1 VTPKTLRTL
10 TNILLTGCL
19 VGAPVMTSAQDKNAN
34 PFTGVVKDAWTS
46 MKGNIAA
53 AATAMPENEYSFKPV
68 PEVRSFGQ
76 IVGHLANE
84 HYGICSA
91 AKGEK
96 NPKDGTDFEKTTA
109 KADLLKALTESI
121 AYCDAT
127 FAAATDKTAFDPV
140 ELFGSKFTKLRALEL
155 NVTHDG
161 EHYGNFVTYMRLK
174 GHVPPTSAG
183 TR

>member
-1 VTPKTLRTL
+1 MTL
-10 TNILLTGCL
+10 TKIVL
-19 VGAPVMTSAQDKNAN
+19 VGLLASALPAAAQAQDKTAN
-34 PFTGVVKDAWTS
+34 PFTGVVKDAWNG
-46 MKGNIAA
+46 MKGNITK

-76 IVGHLANE
+76 IVGHLVNE
-84 HYGICSA
+84 HYGICSG

-96 NPKDGTDFEKTTA
+96 NPNSTDYEKTTA
-109 KADLLKALTESI
+109 KADLLKALGDSI
-121 AYCDAT
+121 AYCDTAYT
-127 FAAATDKTAFDPV
+127 GATDKTAFDQV
-140 ELFGSKFTKLRALEL
+140 DLFGNKAPRLRALEL
-155 NVTHDG
+155 NVTHDA

>member
-1 VTPKTLRTL
+1 VTL
-10 TNILLTGCL
+10 TRIIFTGLL
-19 VGAPVMTSAQDKNAN
+19 VGALPVMTSAQDKSAN
-34 PFTGVVKDAWTS
+34 PFTGVVKDAWNS
-46 MKGNIAA
+46 MKGNITA

-96 NPKDGTDFEKTTA
+96 NPNSTDFEKSTA

-121 AYCDAT
+121 AYCDGT
-127 FAAATDKTAFDPV
+127 FAAATDKTAFDQV
-140 ELFGSKFTKLRALEL
+140 ELFGNKFTKLRALEL

>member
-1 VTPKTLRTL
+1 VTL
-10 TNILLTGCL
+10 TKIVL
-19 VGAPVMTSAQDKNAN
+19 VGLLAGALPAAAGAQDKSAN
-34 PFTGVVKDAWTS
+34 PFTGVVKSSWDS
-46 MKGNIAA
+46 IKGNVTA

-109 KADLLKALTESI
+109 KADLLKALAESV
-121 AYCDAT
+121 AYCDGT
-127 FAAATDKTAFDPV
+127 FAAASDKTAFDQV
-140 ELFGSKFTKLRALEL
+140 DLFGSKFTKLRALEL
-155 NVTHDG
+155 NVTHDA

-174 GHVPPTSAG
+174 GHFPPTSAG

>member
-1 VTPKTLRTL
+1 MTL
-10 TNILLTGCL
+10 TKIGCL
-19 VGAPVMTSAQDKNAN
+19 VGLLAVSLPASTLAQDKGAN
-34 PFTGVVKDAWTS
+34 PFTGVVKDAWNS
-46 MKGNIAA
+46 MKGNVTA
-53 AATAMPENEYSFKPV
+53 AATAMPENEYGFKPV

-96 NPKDGTDFEKTTA
+96 NPNSTDFEKTTA
-109 KADLLKALTESI
+109 KADLLKALADSV

-127 FAAATDKTAFDPV
+127 FAAATDKTAFDQV
-140 ELFGSKFTKLRALEL
+140 DLFGSKFTKLRALEL

>member
-1 VTPKTLRTL
+1 MTL
-10 TNILLTGCL
+10 TRIIFTGLL
-19 VGAPVMTSAQDKNAN
+19 VGALPVMTSAQDKSAN
-34 PFTGVVKDAWTS
+34 PFTGVVKDAWNS
-46 MKGNIAA
+46 MKGNITA

-96 NPKDGTDFEKTTA
+96 NPNSTDFEKSTA

-121 AYCDAT
+121 AYCDGT
-127 FAAATDKTAFDPV
+127 FAAATDKTAFDQV
-140 ELFGSKFTKLRALEL
+140 QLFDSKFTKLRALEL